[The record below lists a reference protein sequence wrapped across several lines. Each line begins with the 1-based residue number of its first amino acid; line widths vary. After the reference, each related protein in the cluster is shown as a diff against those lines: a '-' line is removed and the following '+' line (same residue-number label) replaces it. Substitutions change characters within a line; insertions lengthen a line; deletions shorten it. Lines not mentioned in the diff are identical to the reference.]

1 MNIRALSAFVL
12 ALLIHASLSLS
23 TTSASSSS
31 PTSDSPSTFPTT
43 NLSMSQPPSN
53 ASTPFD
59 LWTYLPSAWT
69 TFCDVDYDVD
79 TDVNATLRCN
89 VTESDVWE
97 LKTLRDA
104 LGALVNS
111 IGIEVAVDLQCQ
123 EEGMVSL
130 PWPMR
135 APGLVKLNV
144 TSCLLLDK
152 YADFNTSAEQIPDS
166 LRFLDMHDCVWL
178 NYPDEVNYVI
188 RNAKSVSSE
197 FECGQDSTLVVYR
210 YRRIADKDIRK
221 EDECDPVMSSAL
233 QQLNYSLSFPEDVM
247 ELSQWTD
254 EQFEEFVNN
263 TKALGEDYVFCA
275 DHLTSFRFSAMN
287 GEDPGPPSDVQTTT
301 VDPNEDALISRIG
314 LNKINT
320 DCLYEHLEILDE
332 SSTVPLDRKHFE
344 YLVENTEYP
353 KLRVLNYSHTNLG
366 EVPKELREW
375 RVYFN
380 KSPIELM
387 DLSHN
392 NITEVG
398 NIPDYTNTHGNVT
411 TTLNL
416 QFNQIAKISFEMFEA
431 WSQQP
436 DFVTDIR
443 NNPIDCSCD
452 MLDLKDLVTQLQDDS
467 KWAEQPM
474 QTYRQHLSVMTC
486 ATPPALSGRV
496 IESLSVEDLQ
506 CYAEPNEMLVP
517 VVVVLVVVVLAL
529 SVLLIL
535 ALKYRKEVRIL
546 LFTRV
551 HVVLPCGPNVS
562 SRCASEKVF
571 DAFVAY
577 AHQDSDWV
585 LGSLLKRLEEPSN
598 ARGCGP
604 VKLCIHQRDF
614 VVGKPIIDNIIDSIA
629 ASRHTIIVLSKS
641 FAKSSWAMEELQ
653 QAYRQSL
660 EERRRH
666 LLVVRLEEVPESDM
680 APVLRRC
687 CKTFTYIEASDPLFW
702 DRLQYSLHVAG
713 DKKTLT
719 STSAEFDNVTFTASE
734 DKTLDKHS
742 AVQMETPTGDINDNS
757 GFSKTE
763 VFCEDMKTL
772 PVDTTS
778 STTTRTVS
786 ETYRRVNPDEVKVD
800 FS

>member
-1 MNIRALSAFVL
+1 
-12 ALLIHASLSLS
+12 
-23 TTSASSSS
+23 
-31 PTSDSPSTFPTT
+31 
-43 NLSMSQPPSN
+43 MSQRPSN
-53 ASTPFD
+53 ATTSFD
-59 LWTYLPSAWT
+59 LWAYLPSAWT
-69 TFCDVDYDVD
+69 TFCDVYYDVD
-79 TDVNATLRCN
+79 SDVNATLRCN
-89 VTESDVWE
+89 LTESDVWR
-97 LKTLRDA
+97 LQDLREA

-111 IGIEVAVDLQCQ
+111 TDIEVAVYLQCH
-123 EEGMVSL
+123 EGGMVSL

-135 APGLVKLNV
+135 APGLVKLKV

-152 YADFNTSAEQIPDS
+152 YADFNTSAERIPDS

-188 RNAKSVSSE
+188 ENAENISSE
-197 FECGQDSTLVVYR
+197 YACGQDSTLRVFR
-210 YRRIADKDIRK
+210 YRRIADRDIRK
-221 EDECDPVMSSAL
+221 EDECNLVMSSAL
-233 QQLNYSLSFPEDVM
+233 QLLNFSLSFPEDAIEVF
-247 ELSQWTD
+247 QWSD
-254 EQFEEFVNN
+254 ERFEEFINN

-275 DHLTSFRFSAMN
+275 DLLTSFRLSAMN
-287 GEDPGPPSDVQTTT
+287 DSNPGPPSDLQTTT
-301 VDPNEDALISRIG
+301 VNPSEDARISRIG
-314 LNKINT
+314 LHNITTN
-320 DCLYEHLEILDE
+320 CVYEHLEILDE
-332 SSTVPLDRKHFE
+332 SLTVPLDRKHFE
-344 YLVENTEYP
+344 YLVKNTEYP

-366 EVPKELREW
+366 EVPKEVREW

-380 KSPIELM
+380 NSPMELV

-392 NITEVG
+392 SITKVG
-398 NIPDYTNTHGNVT
+398 NIPDYNNTHGNVT

-416 QFNQIAKISFEMFEA
+416 QFNQIAKISFQMFEA

-436 DFVTDIR
+436 DFVVDIR
-443 NNPIDCSCD
+443 SNPIDCSCD
-452 MLDLKDLVTQLQDDS
+452 MLDLKDLMVQIQNDS

-474 QTYRQHLSVMTC
+474 QTYRQHLSVMRC
-486 ATPPALSGRV
+486 ATPPELSGRA
-496 IESLSVEDLQ
+496 IDLLNAVDWQ
-506 CYAEPNEMLVP
+506 CSPLPSADDVLDVVFIS
-517 VVVVLVVVVLAL
+517 VVVGLMVVVIVLF
-529 SVLLIL
+529 VLLIL

-551 HVVLPCGPNVS
+551 HIMLPCGPKVS
-562 SRCASEKVF
+562 HKGPSEKVF

-666 LLVVRLEEVPESDM
+666 LLVVQLEEVPKSDM
-680 APVLRRC
+680 TPVLRRC
-687 CKTFTYIEASDPLFW
+687 CKTFTYIQVSDSLFW
-702 DRLQYSLHVAG
+702 DRLQYSFNVAD
-713 DKKTLT
+713 DKKIL
-719 STSAEFDNVTFTASE
+719 TSAEYDNATFTASE
-734 DKTLDKHS
+734 DEISDKHT
-742 AVQMETPTGDINDNS
+742 AVQMETHTGDINYNS

-763 VFCEDMKTL
+763 VFCEEMKTL
-772 PVDTTS
+772 PVDTNTCKDRS
-778 STTTRTVS
+778 SS
-786 ETYRRVNPDEVKVD
+786 LL
-800 FS
+800 

>member
-1 MNIRALSAFVL
+1 MNIRALSAFVV
-12 ALLIHASLSLS
+12 ALLIHASLSSS

-31 PTSDSPSTFPTT
+31 STSASPSIFPTT
-43 NLSMSQPPSN
+43 NSSMSQPPSN
-53 ASTPFD
+53 ATTSFD
-59 LWTYLPSAWT
+59 LWAYLPSAWT

-79 TDVNATLRCN
+79 TDVNATLHCN
-89 VTESDVWE
+89 LRENDVWE
-97 LKTLRDA
+97 LTILRDA

-111 IGIEVAVDLQCQ
+111 TGIEVAVDLQCQ
-123 EEGMVSL
+123 EGGMVRL

-144 TSCLLLDK
+144 TNCLLLDK
-152 YADFNTSAEQIPDS
+152 YADFKTPAEQIPDS
-166 LRFLDMHDCVWL
+166 LRFLDMNDCVWL
-178 NYPDEVNYVI
+178 NDPKEVNYVI
-188 RNAKSVSSE
+188 ENAENVSSE
-197 FECGQDSTLVVYR
+197 FECGQDSTIVVYR
-210 YRRIADKDIRK
+210 YRGIADLDIQEKRRQ
-221 EDECDPVMSSAL
+221 EECNPVMSSAL
-233 QQLNYSLSFPEDVM
+233 QQLNYSLSFPEDVR
-247 ELSQWTD
+247 ELFQWSD
-254 EQFEEFVNN
+254 ERFEEFVNN
-263 TKALGEDYVFCA
+263 TKALGEEYVFCA
-275 DHLTSFRFSAMN
+275 DFLTSFRLSVMN
-287 GEDPGPPSDVQTTT
+287 DSNPGPPSDVQTTT
-301 VDPNEDALISRIG
+301 VDPNEDARISRIG
-314 LNKINT
+314 LNNIRT
-320 DCLYEHLEILDE
+320 YCVYEHLEILDE
-332 SSTVPLDRKHFE
+332 SLTVPLDRKHFE
-344 YLVENTEYP
+344 YLVDKTKYP
-353 KLRVLNYSHTNLG
+353 KLRVLNYSHTHLG
-366 EVPKELREW
+366 EVPKEVREW
-375 RVYFN
+375 RVYFSN
-380 KSPIELM
+380 APMELV

-398 NIPDYTNTHGNVT
+398 NIPDYSNTHGNVT

-416 QFNQIAKISFEMFEA
+416 QFNEIAKISVEMFEA

-436 DFVTDIR
+436 DFVVDIR

-452 MLDLKDLVTQLQDDS
+452 MLDLKDLVTQLQDNS

-474 QTYRQHLSVMTC
+474 KTYRQHLSVMTC
-486 ATPPALSGRV
+486 ATPSALSGRA
-496 IESLSVEDLQ
+496 IDSLSAEDLQ
-506 CYAEPNEMLVP
+506 CYAEPDEMLVP
-517 VVVVLVVVVLAL
+517 VVVVLVVVVFAL

-551 HVVLPCGPNVS
+551 HIVIPCGPKVS
-562 SRCASEKVF
+562 PRGPSEKVF

-702 DRLQYSLHVAG
+702 DRLQYSLHIAG
-713 DKKTLT
+713 DKKMLT
-719 STSAEFDNVTFTASE
+719 SNSPEYDNATFSASE
-734 DKTLDKHS
+734 DETSDKHT
-742 AVQMETPTGDINDNS
+742 VQMETPTGDINENS

-763 VFCEDMKTL
+763 VFCKDMKTL
-772 PVDTTS
+772 PVDTNTCS
-778 STTTRTVS
+778 MTG
-786 ETYRRVNPDEVKVD
+786 TYRRVNPDEVKVD